1 MNTSKDI
8 VLVTCDQW
16 PSLSTSDTALAD
28 ELGTRGHRVRA
39 LPWNST
45 PIDVFTSADLV
56 VLRANW
62 DYHHDLEA
70 FGRWLDQMETGG
82 AALHN
87 PVALVRPNLE
97 KSYLAELVTAGF
109 RTPSTLMTNDLE
121 ANAVATALDWVEAN
135 QLDRVV
141 VKPAWG
147 ASGHGVELV
156 EANELEAVVDR
167 WRRNPDRRPML
178 IQEFVPQI
186 RNGEI
191 ALVFF
196 AGDYSHAMIR
206 RPADGDFRVNSQYGG
221 TMAPLADVDPSLVE
235 FGAKVEATLVERAT
249 YVRIDVVADAPDHI
263 VMEVEVNEP
272 ALGLDQAPGSAAR
285 FASALLG

>member
-1 MNTSKDI
+1 
-8 VLVTCDQW
+8 
-16 PSLSTSDTALAD
+16 
-28 ELGTRGHRVRA
+28 
-39 LPWNST
+39 
-45 PIDVFTSADLV
+45 
-56 VLRANW
+56 
-62 DYHHDLEA
+62 
-70 FGRWLDQMETGG
+70 
-82 AALHN
+82 
-87 PVALVRPNLE
+87 
-97 KSYLAELVTAGF
+97 
-109 RTPSTLMTNDLE
+109 
-121 ANAVATALDWVEAN
+121 
-135 QLDRVV
+135 
-141 VKPAWG
+141 
-147 ASGHGVELV
+147 
-156 EANELEAVVDR
+156 
-167 WRRNPDRRPML
+167 ML